1 MPALFNT
8 DEWFKTSLIDN
19 RHVIHAY
26 VFMILKGHF
35 FVLSKTFKVGFSLRV
50 TLIFYNQGH
59 LMIYYL
65 NISFND

>member
-35 FVLSKTFKVGFSLRV
+35 LSYQKLLKLVFHYEYANL
-50 TLIFYNQGH
+50 L
-59 LMIYYL
+59 
-65 NISFND
+65 